1 MRTKLLGSLLLIS
14 LVWPVFAAPDG
25 VVETLQMPT
34 WVERDGKRRAVR
46 IGMKLR
52 DGDEL
57 VTGDSARLV
66 LRLAEGSRV
75 KLGEKA
81 RFVLS
86 SLEQDEKDDKLFRGA
101 LDVLKG
107 AFRFTTSLVSK
118 SFRRELDVS
127 VGVVTAGIR
136 GTDIWGKSA
145 SDRDFVVLIEG
156 EIGVRRGEEAEST
169 LSRPLT
175 AFVSPHDG
183 LTERQATVSE
193 DELAAWAEETEPQ
206 DGEGV
211 VTLDGGWQVNLRSY
225 RTMETAKMA
234 QAGWEDK
241 GYATDVQAVVV
252 AGEKWFRLHVPGFA
266 TETDARSFATRIAEA
281 WISRS

>member
-1 MRTKLLGSLLLIS
+1 M
-14 LVWPVFAAPDG
+14 
-25 VVETLQMPT
+25 
-34 WVERDGKRRAVR
+34 
-46 IGMKLR
+46 
-52 DGDEL
+52 
-57 VTGDSARLV
+57 
-66 LRLAEGSRV
+66 
-75 KLGEKA
+75 
-81 RFVLS
+81 
-86 SLEQDEKDDKLFRGA
+86 
-101 LDVLKG
+101 LKG

-169 LSRPLT
+169 LSRLLT

-252 AGEKWFRLHVPGFA
+252 AGEKWFRLHVPGFR
-266 TETDARSFATRIAEA
+266 DRDRRPLLRHPYCRSLDLSLLEVTPPQKKGSDQFIFVQLVKNK
-281 WISRS
+281 SV